1 MLKEILTESEKKTRK
16 IAQSRKLALFF
27 NKFELEPIESSRGI
41 EVWYGP
47 QLAPKVHAF
56 LDSSGIVHEKLQA
69 GNNFGLVFAEANL
82 KRIRNRGYSK
92 KYREK
97 EKEG

>member
-1 MLKEILTESEKKTRK
+1 MQNEILTESEKKTRR

-27 NKFELEPIESSRGI
+27 NKFELEPIESDRGI

-47 QLAPKVHAF
+47 QIAEKVHKF
-56 LDSSGIVHEKLQA
+56 LDANGIVHEKVQA
-69 GNNFGLVFAEANL
+69 GSNFGLIFAEANL